1 MLYAGGD
8 YALYPNIMLLV
19 QAMAYVMSG
28 TLASDEVRH
37 LTCAPESGPLIGSPI
52 RTIRPGWECKVARE
66 SVEPELLTRA
76 EVFVIWERNVDYVK
90 CYM

>member
-52 RTIRPGWECKVARE
+52 RTIRPGWECKVAGE
-66 SVEPELLTRA
+66 SVEPA
-76 EVFVIWERNVDYVK
+76 
-90 CYM
+90 